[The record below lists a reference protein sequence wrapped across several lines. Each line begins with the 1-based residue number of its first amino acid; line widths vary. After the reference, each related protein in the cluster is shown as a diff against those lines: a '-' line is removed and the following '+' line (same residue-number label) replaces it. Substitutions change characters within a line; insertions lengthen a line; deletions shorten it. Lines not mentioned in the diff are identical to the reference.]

1 MSFEKRLS
9 YSQDSR
15 LFKYRSTAFRYV
27 ALISLIIILPVIA
40 DTYWVSLFILIGINI
55 IAALGL
61 NLLTGYTGQISLGH
75 AAFLAI
81 GSYASAI
88 LTGRCE
94 ISFWLALPASG
105 LIAALAGVVIGLP
118 ALRLKRLYLAIS
130 TMGFGLI
137 VEEVIIQWEGLANS
151 INGLSV
157 SRPSIG
163 SFNFASDERYY
174 YLVYMILI
182 ILIVIF
188 KNILRSP
195 TGRAFIAIRDSEVAA
210 ESVGINLAG
219 YKTLSF
225 SLSAL
230 YAGIAGSLYTHF
242 MLFIGTDC

>member
-1 MSFEKRLS
+1 M
-9 YSQDSR
+9 
-15 LFKYRSTAFRYV
+15 
-27 ALISLIIILPVIA
+27 IA

-75 AAFLAI
+75 AAFFTI

-118 ALRLKRLYLAIS
+118 ALRLKRLFLAIS

-137 VEEVIIQWEGLANS
+137 VEEVIIQWEGLTNS